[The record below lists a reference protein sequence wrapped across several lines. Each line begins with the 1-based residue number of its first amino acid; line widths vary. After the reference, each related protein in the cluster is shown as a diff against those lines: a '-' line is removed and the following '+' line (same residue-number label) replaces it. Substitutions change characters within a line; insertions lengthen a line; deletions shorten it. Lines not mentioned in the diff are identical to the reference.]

1 MMSAGLFLSMFR
13 CSVDVKSD
21 DYYSSRMLGIAK
33 ESLGPFFGSQ
43 VYFQTSV

>member
-1 MMSAGLFLSMFR
+1 MVSAGLFLSMFR

-21 DYYSSRMLGIAK
+21 DYYSRMLSIVK
-33 ESLGPFFGSQ
+33 ESLEPFFGSQ